1 MSEKTP
7 LEETFNLPS
16 IDEVTKHFENIRS
29 DKSEDHFDEM
39 EEYNYD
45 DSVEEYSDNDSDEE
59 EKDIDPKV
67 LVKQIQTLTEKL
79 NNTCSIDDHTFK
91 TRFEN
96 DMNNVY
102 GEAMDSFKTIIN
114 AALAMEA
121 TAGAKFLGGAAKI
134 LEIASN
140 SKNNIMSQMIELE
153 KLNIKR
159 NEVYNKKPA
168 VSYNPKD
175 ISSDSGETS
184 TDDELEEGVVYSRNQ
199 LIEQYRNEESD
210 NEQ

>member
-39 EEYNYD
+39 DEYNYD
-45 DSVEEYSDNDSDEE
+45 DSDEEDSDSDEE
-59 EKDIDPKV
+59 EKEIDPKV

-79 NNTCSIDDHTFK
+79 NNTSSIDDHTFK

-175 ISSDSGETS
+175 ISSDSGEHN
-184 TDDELEEGVVYSRNQ
+184 TDDDVEEGVVYSRNQ
-199 LIEQYRNEESD
+199 LIEQYRSEGSD
-210 NEQ
+210 NE

>member
-1 MSEKTP
+1 MKKTP

-29 DKSEDHFDEM
+29 DKSDDHFNEM
-39 EEYNYD
+39 DEYNYD
-45 DSVEEYSDNDSDEE
+45 DSDEEDSDSDEE
-59 EKDIDPKV
+59 EKEIDPKV

-79 NNTCSIDDHTFK
+79 NNTISIDDHTFK

-102 GEAMDSFKTIIN
+102 SEAMDSFKTIIN

-140 SKNNIMSQMIELE
+140 SKNNIMTQLIELE
-153 KLNIKR
+153 KIK
-159 NEVYNKKPA
+159 Y
-168 VSYNPKD
+168 
-175 ISSDSGETS
+175 
-184 TDDELEEGVVYSRNQ
+184 
-199 LIEQYRNEESD
+199 
-210 NEQ
+210 

>member
-39 EEYNYD
+39 DEYNYD
-45 DSVEEYSDNDSDEE
+45 DSDEEDSGSDEE
-59 EKDIDPKV
+59 EKEIDPKV

-79 NNTCSIDDHTFK
+79 NNTSSIDDHTFK

-159 NEVYNKKPA
+159 NEVYNKKPP

-175 ISSDSGETS
+175 ISNDSGEPNN
-184 TDDELEEGVVYSRNQ
+184 TDDDVEEGVVYSRNQ
-199 LIEQYRNEESD
+199 LIEQYRSEGSD
-210 NEQ
+210 NE